1 MLGNGRKVCYTTL
14 MAKKI
19 NPGQK
24 FGNLTVISDT
34 GERKRRRS
42 IWNCRCICG
51 TDIERDSADLLNPH
65 KQSCG
70 KKSCAVPIPTVEP
83 GAVFGKLTVI
93 EYDHTNE
100 HRAIFWKCR
109 CECGREVLVRGQC
122 LRNGMTVSCGN
133 KGCRQ
138 TGDLSGQTFG
148 LWTVLRKDD
157 ERSVNDGGQQYY
169 ICRCACGRESS
180 VEASRLKRGKS
191 LSCGQCV
198 EMDRKRAQ
206 SEVGRTRTQIEHTN
220 LSLVRRDKANE
231 NSKTGV
237 RGVSFESRT
246 GKYVAQISF
255 RSKHYYLGQ
264 YSTVEAAKKARKE
277 AEERIFR
284 PFLEHYEQ
292 DLKEDHE
299 AEIKAAIAEY
309 REKVKELRGD
319 S

>member
-1 MLGNGRKVCYTTL
+1 

-34 GERKRRRS
+34 GERKRGRS

-51 TDIERDSADLLNPH
+51 SEIERDSADLLNPH

-100 HRAIFWKCR
+100 HRTIFWKCR

-138 TGDLSGQTFG
+138 GGDLSGQTFG
-148 LWTVLRKDD
+148 RWTVLKKDE
-157 ERSVNDGGQQYY
+157 ERSVNDGGRQYY
-169 ICRCACGRESS
+169 ICRCACGRERS
-180 VEASRLKRGKS
+180 VYADRLKNGKS
-191 LSCGQCV
+191 ISCGECV
-198 EMDRKRAQ
+198 EKDRKRAQ
-206 SEVGRTRTQIEHTN
+206 AAAGRVQTQIEGTN
-220 LSLVRRDKANE
+220 LSLISKGKANE

-237 RGVSFESRT
+237 LGVSPDSRT
-246 GKYVAQISF
+246 GKYVAQIRF
-255 RSKHYYLGQ
+255 RSKTYYLGSFKTIEQ
-264 YSTVEAAKKARKE
+264 AAAARKE

-292 DLKEDHE
+292 DLKEGHE
-299 AEIKAAIAEY
+299 REIAEAIEEY
-309 REKVKELRGD
+309 RRKVKELRR
-319 S
+319 